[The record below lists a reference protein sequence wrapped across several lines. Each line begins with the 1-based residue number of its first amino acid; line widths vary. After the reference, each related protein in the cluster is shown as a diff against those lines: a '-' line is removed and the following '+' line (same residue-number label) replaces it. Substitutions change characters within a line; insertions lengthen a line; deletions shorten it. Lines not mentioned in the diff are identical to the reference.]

1 MAKKLSVIHCI
12 VPEVEGLNM
21 APGNYGSM
29 GMGGWV
35 RAEYLGSRDQLLF
48 SRWSKPYL
56 AAEWTPPFFIKVLVF
71 HGWCKASGGQ
81 LLS

>member
-35 RAEYLGSRDQLLF
+35 RQSIWGLEISCFSLGGLN
-48 SRWSKPYL
+48 P
-56 AAEWTPPFFIKVLVF
+56 T
-71 HGWCKASGGQ
+71 
-81 LLS
+81 